1 MKYQGHARLDLLRD
15 GKVVHREEHKNDVTA
30 FVQNAIGKGNF
41 HNLISSTN
49 IMKISENW
57 FSGCLLTD
65 NTNDAATMLLDGGST
80 VVAQASNDSYSGTN
94 LRRGNF
100 NTVDSQ
106 AITGGYKFV
115 WEWDT
120 ARGNGTINSVCLTRP
135 QIARMDFSTTAV
147 TEDVGVAIDNLT
159 KGYCV
164 TVNTSVCNCNVIDY
178 ETEKGYQVTY
188 SSGKITI
195 KEFNFSC
202 KALHLL
208 TPLYGAVQNGS
219 DHTISQTV
227 ANYAIASA
235 SVSYDDTNKVIHLL
249 TWSGNKLNDYAINTA
264 NLDTCT
270 ATTHTIAD
278 VTFFNTATS
287 YATILRRD
295 IILVDS
301 GYAWAMVNSGQKI
314 VKIDLTNNVVA
325 TGFEFVNPI
334 YTIDGSASTANN
346 GSFMKLTNGDI
357 YKFGNVTNISND
369 LSTDGIV
376 EPCVY
381 FHNGVMFYAKNYNI
395 SRYQSEVGFHS
406 NNYGTLVRTAGS
418 STSES
423 RFYRAGVATC
433 FPYVSTV
440 CNLNNSV
447 TKNAGLTMRLDYSV
461 TES

>member
-15 GKVVHREEHKNDVTA
+15 GKVVHRVEHKNDVTA
-30 FVQNAIGKGNF
+30 FIQNAIGKGNF
-41 HNLISSTN
+41 HNLISSSN

-57 FSGCLLTD
+57 FGGCLLTD
-65 NTNDAATMLLDGGST
+65 NTNDATTMLLDGGST
-80 VVAQASNDSYSGTN
+80 VVAQASNDSYSGKN
-94 LRRGNF
+94 LRRGNL
-100 NTVDSQ
+100 NTIDSQ
-106 AITGGYKFV
+106 VITGGYKFV

-120 ARGNGTINSVCLTRP
+120 TRGNGTINSVCLTRP

-159 KGYCV
+159 SGYYV
-164 TVNTSVCNCNVIDY
+164 TVDPKLCNCNVIDY
-178 ETEKGYQVTY
+178 ETEKGYQVSY
-188 SSGKITI
+188 SSGTITI

-202 KALHLL
+202 KTLHLL

-219 DHTISQTV
+219 DHTISRTV
-227 ANYAIASA
+227 NNYAIASA

-270 ATTHTIAD
+270 AATHTIAD
-278 VTFFNTATS
+278 VTFLNTGTD
-287 YATILRRD
+287 YTTVLRRD
-295 IILVDS
+295 VILIDN
-301 GYAWAMVNSGQKI
+301 GYAWAMVNNGQKI
-314 VKIDLTNNVVA
+314 VKINLTNNVVSA
-325 TGFEFVNPI
+325 EYNNPI
-334 YTIDGSASTANN
+334 YTIGGSASADNN
-346 GSFMKLTNGDI
+346 GSFMRLTNGDI
-357 YKFGNVTNISND
+357 YKFGVVTS
-369 LSTDGIV
+369 STGADGTT

-381 FHNGVMFYAKNYNI
+381 FHNGIMYYAKNYNI
-395 SRYQSEVGFHS
+395 SRFRTEVGFHS
-406 NNYGTLVRTAGS
+406 NNYGTFLRTAGS
-418 STSES
+418 STSDN

-447 TKNAGLTMRLDYSV
+447 TKNAGLTMRLDYSL

>member
-15 GKVVHREEHKNDVTA
+15 GNVVHRVEHKNDVTA

-41 HNLISSTN
+41 HNLISSSN
-49 IMKISENW
+49 IMSIYENW

-65 NTNDAATMLLDGGST
+65 NTNNAATMLLDGGST

-94 LRRGNF
+94 LRRGNI
-100 NTVDSQ
+100 NTADSQ
-106 AITGGYKFV
+106 VITGGYKFV

-159 KGYCV
+159 SGYYAIV
-164 TVNTSVCNCNVIDY
+164 DTTLCNCNVIDY

-235 SVSYDDTNKVIHLL
+235 SVSYDDTNKIIHLL
-249 TWSGNKLNDYAINTA
+249 TWSGNKLNDYAIDTA
-264 NLDTCT
+264 DLDTCT

-278 VTFFNTATS
+278 VTFFNTATN

-295 IILVDS
+295 VILIDN
-301 GYAWAMVNSGQKI
+301 GFAWAMVNSGQKI
-314 VKIDLTNNVVA
+314 VKIDLANNVVSS
-325 TGFEFVNPI
+325 EYNNPI
-334 YTIDGSASTANN
+334 YTIGGAASTANN
-346 GSFMKLTNGDI
+346 GSFMKLSNGDI
-357 YKFGNVTNISND
+357 YKFGNVTND
-369 LSTDGIV
+369 TLAPGST

-381 FHNGVMFYAKNYNI
+381 FHNGIMYYAKNYNI
-395 SRYQSEVGFHS
+395 SRYQTEVGFHS
-406 NNYGTLVRTAGS
+406 NNYGTFVRTSGS
-418 STSES
+418 TTANSS
-423 RFYRAGVATC
+423 RAGVATC

>member
-1 MKYQGHARLDLLRD
+1 MIYQGHARLDLLRD

-41 HNLISSTN
+41 HNLISSN
-49 IMKISENW
+49 NMMSIYGNW

-65 NTNDAATMLLDGGST
+65 KPNDATTMLLDGGST

-94 LRRGNF
+94 LRRGNI
-100 NTVDSQ
+100 NTADSQ
-106 AITGGYKFV
+106 VITGGYKFV

-147 TEDVGVAIDNLT
+147 TEDVGLAIDNLT
-159 KGYCV
+159 NGYFA
-164 TVNTSVCNCNVIDY
+164 TVDTTICNCNVIDY

-188 SSGKITI
+188 SSGTITI

-202 KALHLL
+202 KVLHLL

-219 DHTISQTV
+219 DHTISRTV

-235 SVSYDDTNKVIHLL
+235 SVSYDDTNKIIHLL
-249 TWSGNKLNDYAINTA
+249 TWSGNKLNDYAIDTA
-264 NLDTCT
+264 DLDTCT
-270 ATTHTIAD
+270 ATTHTITD
-278 VTFFNTATS
+278 VTFLNTGDYFA
-287 YATILRRD
+287 YIIRRD
-295 IILVDS
+295 VILIDD

-314 VKIDLTNNVVA
+314 VKIDLANNVVSA
-325 TGFEFVNPI
+325 NYNNPI
-334 YTIDGSASTANN
+334 YTIGGSASLSNN

-357 YKFGNVTNISND
+357 YKFGSFKND
-369 LSTDGIV
+369 ALSAGAGGI

-381 FHNGVMFYAKNYNI
+381 FHNGIMFYAKNYSMI
-395 SRYQSEVGFHS
+395 RYQSEVGSHS
-406 NNYGTLVRTAGS
+406 NKYGTFVRTTG
-418 STSES
+418 STSQS
-423 RFYRAGVATC
+423 AYQRAGVATC

>member
-15 GKVVHREEHKNDVTA
+15 GNVVHREEHKNDVTA

-65 NTNDAATMLLDGGST
+65 KTNDATTMLLDGGST

-94 LRRGNF
+94 LRRGNI
-100 NTVDSQ
+100 NTADSQ
-106 AITGGYKFV
+106 VITGGYKFV

-159 KGYCV
+159 NGYYT
-164 TVNTSVCNCNVIDY
+164 TVDTSVCNCNVIDY

-227 ANYAIASA
+227 ANYALASA
-235 SVSYDDTNKVIHLL
+235 SVSYDDINKVIHLL
-249 TWSGNKLNDYAINTA
+249 TWLGNKLNDYAINTA
-264 NLDTCT
+264 NLNTCT
-270 ATTHTIAD
+270 VDTHTIAD
-278 VTFFNTATS
+278 VTFFNTVATVNTS
-287 YATILRRD
+287 VIRRD
-295 IILVDS
+295 VILVDG

-314 VKIDLTNNVVA
+314 VKIDLTNNVVSA
-325 TGFEFVNPI
+325 EYNNPI
-334 YTIDGSASTANN
+334 YTIGGSASSANN
-346 GSFMKLTNGDI
+346 GSFMKLSNGDI
-357 YKFGNVTNISND
+357 YKFGNVTDNGS
-369 LSTDGIV
+369 LVGLV

-381 FHNGVMFYAKNYNI
+381 YHNGIMYYAKNYNI
-395 SRYQSEVGFHS
+395 SRYPSEVGFHS
-406 NNYGTLVRTAGS
+406 NKYGTFVRTSA
-418 STSES
+418 STSS
-423 RFYRAGVATC
+423 DNRFYRAGVATC

>member
-15 GKVVHREEHKNDVTA
+15 GNVVHRVEHKNDVTA
-30 FVQNAIGKGNF
+30 FIQNAIGKGNF
-41 HNLISSTN
+41 HNLIASSN
-49 IMKISENW
+49 IMSIYANW

-65 NTNDAATMLLDGGST
+65 NTNDATTMLLDGGST

-94 LRRGNF
+94 LRRGNV
-100 NTVDSQ
+100 NTADSQ
-106 AITGGYKFV
+106 VITGGYKFV

-159 KGYCV
+159 SDYYA
-164 TVNTSVCNCNVIDY
+164 TVNTSLCNCNVIDY

-188 SSGKITI
+188 SSGTITI

-202 KALHLL
+202 KTLHLL

-219 DHTISQTV
+219 DHTISRTV

-235 SVSYDDTNKVIHLL
+235 SVSYDDTNKIIHLL

-270 ATTHTIAD
+270 ATIHTIAD
-278 VTFFNTATS
+278 VTFLNTGDNYSTV
-287 YATILRRD
+287 IRRD
-295 IILVDS
+295 VILIDN

-314 VKIDLTNNVVA
+314 VKIDLANNVVSA
-325 TGFEFVNPI
+325 EFTNPI

-357 YKFGNVTNISND
+357 YKFGNVKNVTQGAG
-369 LSTDGIV
+369 GI

-381 FHNGVMFYAKNYNI
+381 YHSGTMYYAKNYSI

-406 NNYGTLVRTAGS
+406 NNYGTFVRTTGS
-418 STSES
+418 STTTGS
-423 RFYRAGVATC
+423 YRAGVATC

>member
-15 GKVVHREEHKNDVTA
+15 GKVVHRVEHKNDVTA

-41 HNLISSTN
+41 HNLIASSN
-49 IMKISENW
+49 IMKIYENW

-65 NTNDAATMLLDGGST
+65 NTNDATTMLLDGGST
-80 VVAQASNDSYSGTN
+80 VVAQASNDAYSGTN

-120 ARGNGTINSVCLTRP
+120 SRGNGTIKSVCLTRP

-147 TEDVGVAIDNLT
+147 TEDVGVCIDNLT
-159 KGYCV
+159 NGYYAIV
-164 TVNTSVCNCNVIDY
+164 DTSLCNCNVIDY

-188 SSGKITI
+188 SSGTITI
-195 KEFNFSC
+195 KEFDFSC
-202 KALHLL
+202 KTLHLL
-208 TPLYGAVQNGS
+208 TPLLGAVQNGS
-219 DHTISQTV
+219 DHTISRTV
-227 ANYAIASA
+227 ANYSIASA

-264 NLDTCT
+264 DLDTCT
-270 ATTHTIAD
+270 ATIHAISD
-278 VTFFNTATS
+278 VTFLNTGTNTGS
-287 YATILRRD
+287 TTVIRRD
-295 IILVDS
+295 VILIDS
-301 GYAWAMVNSGQKI
+301 GYAWAMVNNGQKI
-314 VKIDLTNNVVA
+314 VKIDLTNDVVA
-325 TGFEFVNPI
+325 TGYEFTNPI
-334 YTIDGSASTANN
+334 YVINGSASAANN

-357 YKFGNVTNISND
+357 YKFGNVTDTIS
-369 LSTDGIV
+369 SGEI

-381 FHNGVMFYAKNYNI
+381 YHNGRMYYAKNYNM
-395 SRYQSEVGFHS
+395 SRNRSEVGFHS
-406 NNYGTLVRTAGS
+406 NNYGTFVRTTGS
-418 STSES
+418 TTSS
-423 RFYRAGVATC
+423 NYFYRAGVATC

>member
-1 MKYQGHARLDLLRD
+1 MSIYD
-15 GKVVHREEHKNDVTA
+15 
-30 FVQNAIGKGNF
+30 
-41 HNLISSTN
+41 
-49 IMKISENW
+49 NW

-94 LRRGNF
+94 LRRGNV
-100 NTVDSQ
+100 NTADSQ

-159 KGYCV
+159 DSYYA
-164 TVNTSVCNCNVIDY
+164 TVDTTLCNCNVIDY

-235 SVSYDDTNKVIHLL
+235 SVSYDDTNKIIHLL
-249 TWSGNKLNDYAINTA
+249 TWSGNKLNDYAIDTA
-264 NLDTCT
+264 DLDTCT

-278 VTFFNTATS
+278 VTFLNTAS
-287 YATILRRD
+287 NYATVIRRD
-295 IILVDS
+295 VILIDG

-314 VKIDLTNNVVA
+314 VKIDLANNVVSA
-325 TGFEFVNPI
+325 EFNNPI
-334 YTIDGSASTANN
+334 YTIGGSASTANN
-346 GSFMKLTNGDI
+346 GSFMKLANGDI
-357 YKFGNVTNISND
+357 YKFGNVTNSGT
-369 LSTDGIV
+369 SYVAFV

-381 FHNGVMFYAKNYNI
+381 YHNGIMYYAKNYNI
-395 SRYQSEVGFHS
+395 SRYQSGVGFHS
-406 NNYGTLVRTAGS
+406 NNYGTFVMTSGS
-418 STSES
+418 TGSDN
-423 RFYRAGVATC
+423 RFYNAGVATC

>member
-15 GKVVHREEHKNDVTA
+15 GKVVHRVEHKNDVTA

-41 HNLISSTN
+41 HNLISSSN

-57 FSGCLLTD
+57 FGGCLLTD
-65 NTNDAATMLLDGGST
+65 NTNDATTMLLDGGST

-94 LRRGNF
+94 LRRGNI
-100 NTVDSQ
+100 NTADSQ
-106 AITGGYKFV
+106 VITGGYKFV

-159 KGYCV
+159 SGYYA
-164 TVNTSVCNCNVIDY
+164 TVDTTLCNCNVIDY

-188 SSGKITI
+188 SSGTITI

-202 KALHLL
+202 KTLHLL

-219 DHTISQTV
+219 DHTISRTV

-278 VTFFNTATS
+278 VTFLNTGTDANTNV
-287 YATILRRD
+287 IRRD
-295 IILVDS
+295 VILIDN

-314 VKIDLTNNVVA
+314 VKIDLTNDVVA
-325 TGFEFVNPI
+325 TGFEFANPI

-346 GSFMKLTNGDI
+346 GSFLKLTNGDI
-357 YKFGNVTNISND
+357 YKFGNVNNLAS
-369 LSTDGIV
+369 SSDGAT

-381 FHNGVMFYAKNYNI
+381 YHAGIMYYAKNYNM
-395 SRYQSEVGFHS
+395 SRYRTGVGFHS
-406 NNYGTLVRTAGS
+406 NSYGTIVRTAGS
-418 STSES
+418 TSS
-423 RFYRAGVATC
+423 DNRYYRAGVATC

>member
-15 GKVVHREEHKNDVTA
+15 GKVVHRVEHKNDVTA
-30 FVQNAIGKGNF
+30 FIQNAIGKGNF
-41 HNLISSTN
+41 HNLISSSN
-49 IMKISENW
+49 IMSIYENW
-57 FSGCLLTD
+57 FGGCLLTD
-65 NTNDAATMLLDGGST
+65 NTNNATTMLLGGGST

-106 AITGGYKFV
+106 VITGGYKFV

-159 KGYCV
+159 DSYFA
-164 TVNTSVCNCNVIDY
+164 TVDTSVCNCNVIDY

-219 DHTISQTV
+219 NHTISRTV

-235 SVSYDDTNKVIHLL
+235 SVSYDDTNKVLHLL
-249 TWSGNKLNDYAINTA
+249 TWSGNKLNDYAIDTA

-278 VTFFNTATS
+278 VTFLNTGDN
-287 YATILRRD
+287 YASVIRRD
-295 IILVDS
+295 VILIDG

-314 VKIDLTNNVVA
+314 VKIDLANNVVSA
-325 TGFEFVNPI
+325 EYVNPI
-334 YTIDGSASTANN
+334 YTIGGSASSANN
-346 GSFMKLTNGDI
+346 GSFMKLKNGDI
-357 YKFGNVTNISND
+357 YKFGNVKD
-369 LSTDGIV
+369 DGTPPGGV

-381 FHNGVMFYAKNYNI
+381 YHNGIVYYAKNYKI
-395 SRYQSEVGFHS
+395 GQYQSEVGFHS
-406 NNYGTLVRTAGS
+406 NNYGTIVRTAGS
-418 STSES
+418 TSPS
-423 RFYRAGVATC
+423 PTYRAGVATC

-447 TKNAGLTMRLDYSV
+447 TKNAGLTMRLDYSL

>member
-15 GKVVHREEHKNDVTA
+15 GNVVHRVEHKNDVTA
-30 FVQNAIGKGNF
+30 FIQNAIGKGNF
-41 HNLISSTN
+41 HNLIASSN

-57 FSGCLLTD
+57 FGGCLLTD

-94 LRRGNF
+94 LRRGNV
-100 NTVDSQ
+100 NTADSQ
-106 AITGGYKFV
+106 VITGGYKFV

-159 KGYCV
+159 SGYYV
-164 TVNTSVCNCNVIDY
+164 TVDPKLCNCNVIDY

-219 DHTISQTV
+219 DHTISRTV

-235 SVSYDDTNKVIHLL
+235 SVSYDDTNKVLHLL
-249 TWSGNKLNDYAINTA
+249 TWSGNKLNDYAIDTA
-264 NLDTCT
+264 DLDTCT

-278 VTFFNTATS
+278 VTFLNTGDN
-287 YATILRRD
+287 YASVIRRD
-295 IILVDS
+295 VILIDN

-314 VKIDLTNNVVA
+314 VKIDLANNVVA
-325 TGFEFVNPI
+325 TGYEFSNPI
-334 YTIDGSASTANN
+334 YNIEGSASTANN

-357 YKFGNVTNISND
+357 YKFGNVKDD
-369 LSTDGIV
+369 LLAAGGI

-381 FHNGVMFYAKNYNI
+381 FHNGIMYFAKNYSL
-395 SRYQSEVGFHS
+395 SRYQSEVGSHS
-406 NNYGTLVRTAGS
+406 NNYGTIVRTAGS
-418 STSES
+418 TTAEN

>member
-15 GKVVHREEHKNDVTA
+15 GKVVHRVEHKNDVTA

-41 HNLISSTN
+41 HNLISSSN
-49 IMKISENW
+49 IMSIYDNW
-57 FSGCLLTD
+57 FGGCLLTD
-65 NTNDAATMLLDGGST
+65 NTNDATTMLLDGGST

-94 LRRGNF
+94 LRRGNI
-100 NTVDSQ
+100 NTADSQ
-106 AITGGYKFV
+106 VITGGYKFV

-120 ARGNGTINSVCLTRP
+120 ARGNGTVNSVCLTRP

-159 KGYCV
+159 DSYYA
-164 TVNTSVCNCNVIDY
+164 TVDTTICNCNVIDY

-188 SSGKITI
+188 SSGTITI
-195 KEFNFSC
+195 KEYDFSC
-202 KALHLL
+202 KTLHLL

-219 DHTISQTV
+219 NHTISRTV

-235 SVSYDDTNKVIHLL
+235 SVSYDDTNKVLHLL
-249 TWSGNKLNDYAINTA
+249 TWSGNKLNDYAIDTA
-264 NLDTCT
+264 DLDTCT

-278 VTFFNTATS
+278 VTFLNTVATVNT
-287 YATILRRD
+287 TILRRD
-295 IILVDS
+295 VILIDN

-314 VKIDLTNNVVA
+314 VKIDLTNDVVSA
-325 TGFEFVNPI
+325 EYDNPI
-334 YTIDGSASTANN
+334 YTIGGSASTANN

-357 YKFGNVTNISND
+357 YKFGNVTSA
-369 LSTDGIV
+369 TTAAGGI

-381 FHNGVMFYAKNYNI
+381 FHNGIMYYTKNYNI

-406 NNYGTLVRTAGS
+406 NNYGTFVRTAGS
-418 STSES
+418 TSLS
-423 RFYRAGVATC
+423 QSYRAGVATC
-433 FPYVSTV
+433 FPYVSTI
-440 CNLNNSV
+440 CNLDNAV

>member
-15 GKVVHREEHKNDVTA
+15 GNVVHREEHKNDVTA

-65 NTNDAATMLLDGGST
+65 KTNDATTMLLDGGST

-94 LRRGNF
+94 LRRGNI
-100 NTVDSQ
+100 NTADSQ
-106 AITGGYKFV
+106 VITGGYKFV

-120 ARGNGTINSVCLTRP
+120 TRGNGTINSVCLTRP

-159 KGYCV
+159 KDYCA
-164 TVNTSVCNCNVIDY
+164 TVDTSVCNCNVIDY

-208 TPLYGAVQNGS
+208 TPLYVAVQNGS

-227 ANYAIASA
+227 ANYALASA
-235 SVSYDDTNKVIHLL
+235 SVSYDDINKVLHLL
-249 TWSGNKLNDYAINTA
+249 TWSGNKLNDYAIDTA
-264 NLDTCT
+264 NLNACT

-278 VTFFNTATS
+278 VTFFNTVAMVNTS
-287 YATILRRD
+287 VIHRD
-295 IILVDS
+295 VILVDG

-314 VKIDLTNNVVA
+314 VKIDLTNNVVSA
-325 TGFEFVNPI
+325 EYNNPI
-334 YTIDGSASTANN
+334 YTIGGSASSANN
-346 GSFMKLTNGDI
+346 GSFMKLSNGDI
-357 YKFGNVTNISND
+357 YKFGNVTDNGSVVG
-369 LSTDGIV
+369 LV

-381 FHNGVMFYAKNYNI
+381 YHNGIMYYAKNYNI
-395 SRYQSEVGFHS
+395 SKSQSEVGFHS
-406 NNYGTLVRTAGS
+406 NKYGTFVRTSG
-418 STSES
+418 STSS
-423 RFYRAGVATC
+423 DNRFYRAGVATC

>member
-15 GKVVHREEHKNDVTA
+15 GNVVHRVEHKNDVTA
-30 FVQNAIGKGNF
+30 FIQNAIGKGNF
-41 HNLISSTN
+41 HNLIASSN

-65 NTNDAATMLLDGGST
+65 NTNDATTMLLDGGST

-94 LRRGNF
+94 LRRGNI
-100 NTVDSQ
+100 NTADSQ
-106 AITGGYKFV
+106 VITGGYKFV

-159 KGYCV
+159 NSYYAIV
-164 TVNTSVCNCNVIDY
+164 DTSVCNCNVIDY

-202 KALHLL
+202 KTLHLL

-219 DHTISQTV
+219 DHTISRTV
-227 ANYAIASA
+227 ANYALASA
-235 SVSYDDTNKVIHLL
+235 SVSYDDTNKVLHLL
-249 TWSGNKLNDYAINTA
+249 TWSGNKLNDYAIDTA

-278 VTFFNTATS
+278 VTFLNTGDNYNS
-287 YATILRRD
+287 VIRRD
-295 IILVDS
+295 VILIDG

-314 VKIDLTNNVVA
+314 VKIDLANNVVA
-325 TGFEFVNPI
+325 TGFEFTNPI
-334 YTIDGSASTANN
+334 YTINGSASTANN
-346 GSFMKLTNGDI
+346 GSFMKLKNGDI
-357 YKFGNVTNISND
+357 YKFGNVKND
-369 LSTDGIV
+369 TLAAGGI

-381 FHNGVMFYAKNYNI
+381 YHNGIMHYAKNYNI
-395 SRYQSEVGFHS
+395 SRLQSEVGFHS
-406 NNYGTLVRTAGS
+406 NNYGTFVRTAGS
-418 STSES
+418 TSQP
-423 RFYRAGVATC
+423 YRAGVATC

-440 CNLNNSV
+440 CNLDNAV

>member
-41 HNLISSTN
+41 HNLISSSN

-65 NTNDAATMLLDGGST
+65 NTNDATTMLLDGGST

-94 LRRGNF
+94 LRRGNI
-100 NTVDSQ
+100 NTADSQ
-106 AITGGYKFV
+106 VITGGYKFV

-120 ARGNGTINSVCLTRP
+120 TRGNGTINSVCLTRP

-159 KGYCV
+159 SGYYA
-164 TVNTSVCNCNVIDY
+164 TPDTTISNCNVIDY

-188 SSGKITI
+188 SSGTITI

-202 KALHLL
+202 KTLHLL

-227 ANYAIASA
+227 ANYDMASA

-249 TWSGNKLNDYAINTA
+249 TWSGTKLNDYAIDTA
-264 NLDTCT
+264 NLDACT

-278 VTFFNTATS
+278 VTFLNTS
-287 YATILRRD
+287 NNYASVIRRD
-295 IILVDS
+295 VILVDN
-301 GYAWAMVNSGQKI
+301 GYAWAMVNGGKKI
-314 VKIDLTNNVVA
+314 VKIDLAHDVVA
-325 TGFEFVNPI
+325 TGFEFANPI
-334 YTIDGSASTANN
+334 YTINGSASTANN

-357 YKFGNVTNISND
+357 YKFGNVKNNTQTVGLI
-369 LSTDGIV
+369 

-381 FHNGVMFYAKNYNI
+381 FHNGIMYYTKNYNI
-395 SRYQSEVGFHS
+395 SIYQSEVGFHS
-406 NNYGTLVRTAGS
+406 NNYGTFVRTTGA
-418 STSES
+418 TSNTA
-423 RFYRAGVATC
+423 YQRAGVATC

>member
-15 GKVVHREEHKNDVTA
+15 GNVVHRVEHKNDVTA

-41 HNLISSTN
+41 HNLIASNN
-49 IMKISENW
+49 IMSIFENW

-65 NTNDAATMLLDGGST
+65 NTNDAATMLIDGGST
-80 VVAQASNDSYSGTN
+80 VVAQASNDAYSGTN
-94 LRRGNF
+94 LRRGNI
-100 NTVDSQ
+100 NTADSQ
-106 AITGGYKFV
+106 VITGGYKFV

-120 ARGNGTINSVCLTRP
+120 TRGNGTINSVCLTRP

-147 TEDVGVAIDNLT
+147 TEDVGVCIDNLT
-159 KGYCV
+159 SGYYV
-164 TVNTSVCNCNVIDY
+164 TPDTTLCNCNVIDY
-178 ETEKGYQVTY
+178 ETEKGYQVSY
-188 SSGKITI
+188 SSGTITI

-202 KALHLL
+202 KTLHLL
-208 TPLYGAVQNGS
+208 TPLYRAVQNGS
-219 DHTISQTV
+219 DHSISRTV

-249 TWSGNKLNDYAINTA
+249 TWSGNKLNDYSINTA

-278 VTFFNTATS
+278 VTFLNTGTDNN
-287 YATILRRD
+287 TTVLRRD
-295 IILVDS
+295 VILVDN

-314 VKIDLTNNVVA
+314 VKIDLANNVVSA
-325 TGFEFVNPI
+325 EYGNPI
-334 YTIDGSASTANN
+334 YTIDGSASAINN
-346 GSFMKLTNGDI
+346 GSFMKLSNGDI
-357 YKFGNVTNISND
+357 YKFGVVTSGGA
-369 LSTDGIV
+369 SDGIT

-381 FHNGVMFYAKNYNI
+381 YHNGIMYYAKSYNI
-395 SRYQSEVGFHS
+395 SRFRTEVGFHS
-406 NNYGTLVRTAGS
+406 NNYGTFLRTTS
-418 STSES
+418 STSANTA
-423 RFYRAGVATC
+423 FYRAGVATC

>member
-15 GKVVHREEHKNDVTA
+15 GKVVHRVEHKNDVTA
-30 FVQNAIGKGNF
+30 FIQNAIGKGNF
-41 HNLISSTN
+41 HNLIASSN

-57 FSGCLLTD
+57 FGGCLLTD
-65 NTNDAATMLLDGGST
+65 NTNNATTMLLGGGST

-106 AITGGYKFV
+106 VITGGYKFV

-120 ARGNGTINSVCLTRP
+120 TRGNGTINSVCLTRP

-159 KGYCV
+159 NGYFA
-164 TVNTSVCNCNVIDY
+164 TVDTTICNCNVIDY

-188 SSGKITI
+188 SSGTITI

-219 DHTISQTV
+219 DHTISRTV
-227 ANYAIASA
+227 ANYALASA
-235 SVSYDDTNKVIHLL
+235 SVSYDDTNKIIHLL
-249 TWSGNKLNDYAINTA
+249 TWSGNKLNDYAIDTA
-264 NLDTCT
+264 NLNACT

-278 VTFFNTATS
+278 VTFLNTGDNFAS
-287 YATILRRD
+287 VIRRD
-295 IILVDS
+295 VILIDN

-314 VKIDLTNNVVA
+314 VKIDLANNVVSA
-325 TGFEFVNPI
+325 EYVNPI
-334 YTIDGSASTANN
+334 YTIGGSASSANN
-346 GSFMKLTNGDI
+346 GSFMKLINGDI
-357 YKFGNVTNISND
+357 YKFGNVKND
-369 LSTDGIV
+369 TTAAGGI

-381 FHNGVMFYAKNYNI
+381 FHNGIMYYAKNYKI

-406 NNYGTLVRTAGS
+406 NNYGTFVRTTG
-418 STSES
+418 STSQP
-423 RFYRAGVATC
+423 YLAGVATC

>member
-15 GKVVHREEHKNDVTA
+15 GKVVHRVEHKNDVTA

-41 HNLISSTN
+41 HNLIKSSN
-49 IMKISENW
+49 IMSIYDNW

-94 LRRGNF
+94 LRRGNI
-100 NTVDSQ
+100 NTADSQ
-106 AITGGYKFV
+106 VITGGYKFV

-147 TEDVGVAIDNLT
+147 TEDVGVAIDSLT
-159 KGYCV
+159 SGY
-164 TVNTSVCNCNVIDY
+164 SVKVDTTICNCNVIDY

-188 SSGKITI
+188 SSGTITI

-208 TPLYGAVQNGS
+208 TPLYGAVKNGS

-235 SVSYDDTNKVIHLL
+235 SVSYDDTNKIIHLL
-249 TWSGNKLNDYAINTA
+249 TWSGNKLNDYAIDTA
-264 NLDTCT
+264 DLDTCT

-278 VTFFNTATS
+278 VTFLNTASNNT
-287 YATILRRD
+287 TILRRD
-295 IILVDS
+295 VILIDG

-314 VKIDLTNNVVA
+314 VKIDLANDVVSA
-325 TGFEFVNPI
+325 EFTNPI
-334 YTIDGSASTANN
+334 YTINGSASSANN
-346 GSFMKLTNGDI
+346 GSFMKLSNGDI
-357 YKFGNVTNISND
+357 YKFGNVKND
-369 LSTDGIV
+369 YTVGDI

-381 FHNGVMFYAKNYNI
+381 YHNATMYYAKNYSM

-406 NNYGTLVRTAGS
+406 NNYGTFVRTAGS
-418 STSES
+418 TGSDN

>member
-15 GKVVHREEHKNDVTA
+15 GKVVHRVEHKNDVTA

-57 FSGCLLTD
+57 FGGCLLTD
-65 NTNDAATMLLDGGST
+65 NTNDANTMLLDGGST

-94 LRRGNF
+94 LRRGNI
-100 NTVDSQ
+100 NTADSQ
-106 AITGGYKFV
+106 VITGGYKFV

-159 KGYCV
+159 NGYFA
-164 TVNTSVCNCNVIDY
+164 TVDTSICNCNVIDY

-188 SSGKITI
+188 SSGTITI

-219 DHTISQTV
+219 DHTISKTV

-235 SVSYDDTNKVIHLL
+235 SVSYDDTNKIIHLL

-264 NLDTCT
+264 NLNTCT

-278 VTFFNTATS
+278 VTFLNTGDN
-287 YATILRRD
+287 YAYVIRRD
-295 IILVDS
+295 VVLIDN

-314 VKIDLTNNVVA
+314 VKIDLTNNVVSA
-325 TGFEFVNPI
+325 EYDNPI
-334 YTIDGSASTANN
+334 YTIGGSASSDNN
-346 GSFMKLTNGDI
+346 GSFMKLSNGDI
-357 YKFGNVTNISND
+357 YKFGNIKND
-369 LSTDGIV
+369 TQPVGSIV
-376 EPCVY
+376 PCVY
-381 FHNGVMFYAKNYNI
+381 YHDNIMYYAKNYKM
-395 SRYQSEVGFHS
+395 SPYQSEVGFHS
-406 NNYGTLVRTAGS
+406 NNYGTFVRTAGS
-418 STSES
+418 TSITS
-423 RFYRAGVATC
+423 YQRAGVATC

-440 CNLNNSV
+440 CNLDHAV

>member
-15 GKVVHREEHKNDVTA
+15 GKVVHRVEHKNDVTA

-49 IMKISENW
+49 IMSIYENW
-57 FSGCLLTD
+57 FGGCLLTD
-65 NTNDAATMLLDGGST
+65 NTNDATTMLLDGGST

-94 LRRGNF
+94 LRRGNV
-100 NTVDSQ
+100 NTADSQ
-106 AITGGYKFV
+106 VITGGYKFV

-159 KGYCV
+159 NGYFA
-164 TVNTSVCNCNVIDY
+164 TVDTSLCNCNVIDY
-178 ETEKGYQVTY
+178 ETEKGYQVNY
-188 SSGKITI
+188 SSGTITI

-219 DHTISQTV
+219 DHTISRTV

-235 SVSYDDTNKVIHLL
+235 SVSYDDTNKIIHLL
-249 TWSGNKLNDYAINTA
+249 TWSGTKLNDYAIDTA
-264 NLDTCT
+264 NLDACT

-278 VTFFNTATS
+278 VTFFNTA
-287 YATILRRD
+287 ATVNVSIIRRD
-295 IILVDS
+295 VILIDS

-314 VKIDLTNNVVA
+314 VKIDLTNDVVA
-325 TGFEFVNPI
+325 TGFEFANPI
-334 YTIDGSASTANN
+334 YTINGSASSANN
-346 GSFMKLTNGDI
+346 GSFMKLSNGDI
-357 YKFGNVTNISND
+357 YKFGIVTNDPASY
-369 LSTDGIV
+369 GVV

-381 FHNGVMFYAKNYNI
+381 YHDGIMFFAKNYSI
-395 SRYQSEVGFHS
+395 SRYQSEVGCHS
-406 NNYGTLVRTAGS
+406 NNYGTFVRTTGS
-418 STSES
+418 TGSDNQY
-423 RFYRAGVATC
+423 YRAGVATC

>member
-15 GKVVHREEHKNDVTA
+15 GKVVHRVEHKNDVTA

-41 HNLISSTN
+41 HNLISSSN
-49 IMKISENW
+49 IMSIYDNW
-57 FSGCLLTD
+57 FGGCLLTD
-65 NTNDAATMLLDGGST
+65 NTNDATTMLLDGGST

-94 LRRGNF
+94 LRRGNI
-100 NTVDSQ
+100 NAADSQ

-159 KGYCV
+159 KDYYA
-164 TVNTSVCNCNVIDY
+164 TVDTSVCNCNVIDY

-188 SSGKITI
+188 SSGTITI

-219 DHTISQTV
+219 DHTISKTV

-235 SVSYDDTNKVIHLL
+235 SVSYDDTNKIIHLL
-249 TWSGNKLNDYAINTA
+249 TWSGNKLNDYAIDTA
-264 NLDTCT
+264 NLDACT

-278 VTFFNTATS
+278 VTFLNTATTN
-287 YATILRRD
+287 ATILRRD
-295 IILVDS
+295 VILLDN

-314 VKIDLTNNVVA
+314 VKIDLTNDVVSA
-325 TGFEFVNPI
+325 EHDNPI
-334 YTIDGSASTANN
+334 YTIGGSASTANN
-346 GSFMKLTNGDI
+346 GSFMKLSNGDI
-357 YKFGNVTNISND
+357 YKFGNVTKGTYLEGAI
-369 LSTDGIV
+369 

-381 FHNGVMFYAKNYNI
+381 YHNATMYYAKKYNI
-395 SRYQSEVGFHS
+395 SWYQSEVGFHS
-406 NNYGTLVRTAGS
+406 NNYGTHVRTAGS
-418 STSES
+418 TGSDKLY
-423 RFYRAGVATC
+423 YRAGVATC

-447 TKNAGLTMRLDYSV
+447 TKNAGLTMRLDYSL

>member
-15 GKVVHREEHKNDVTA
+15 GKVVHRVEHKNDVTA

-41 HNLISSTN
+41 HNLISSSN
-49 IMKISENW
+49 IMSIYNNW
-57 FSGCLLTD
+57 FGGCLLTD

-94 LRRGNF
+94 LRRGNI
-100 NTVDSQ
+100 NTADSQ
-106 AITGGYKFV
+106 VITGGYKFV

-135 QIARMDFSTTAV
+135 QIARTDFSTTAV

-159 KGYCV
+159 NSYYA
-164 TVNTSVCNCNVIDY
+164 TVDTSVCNCNVIDY
-178 ETEKGYQVTY
+178 ETDKGYQVTY
-188 SSGKITI
+188 SSGTITI

-219 DHTISQTV
+219 NHTISRTV

-235 SVSYDDTNKVIHLL
+235 SVSYDDTNKVLHLL
-249 TWSGNKLNDYAINTA
+249 TWSGNKLNDYAIDTA
-264 NLDTCT
+264 DLDTCT

-278 VTFFNTATS
+278 VTFLNTGAN
-287 YATILRRD
+287 YATVIRRD
-295 IILVDS
+295 VILIDG

-314 VKIDLTNNVVA
+314 VKIDLANNVVSA
-325 TGFEFVNPI
+325 EFANPI
-334 YTIDGSASTANN
+334 YTITGSASTANN

-357 YKFGNVTNISND
+357 YKFGNVTND
-369 LSTDGIV
+369 TAAAGGV
-376 EPCVY
+376 EPFVY
-381 FHNGVMFYAKNYNI
+381 YHNGIMFFAKNYSI

-406 NNYGTLVRTAGS
+406 NSYGTFVRTTGS
-418 STSES
+418 ASTTPS
-423 RFYRAGVATC
+423 YRAGVATC

>member
-41 HNLISSTN
+41 HNLISSSN

-65 NTNDAATMLLDGGST
+65 NTNDSTTMLLDGGST

-94 LRRGNF
+94 LRRGNI
-100 NTVDSQ
+100 NTADSQ
-106 AITGGYKFV
+106 VITGGYKFV

-159 KGYCV
+159 NGYYA
-164 TVNTSVCNCNVIDY
+164 TVDTTICNCNVIDY

-188 SSGKITI
+188 SSGTITI

-219 DHTISQTV
+219 NHTISKTV

-235 SVSYDDTNKVIHLL
+235 SVSYDDTNKIIHLL
-249 TWSGNKLNDYAINTA
+249 TWSGNKLNDYAIDTA
-264 NLDTCT
+264 NLDACT

-278 VTFFNTATS
+278 VTFLNTGDN
-287 YATILRRD
+287 YASIIRRD
-295 IILVDS
+295 VILIDN

-314 VKIDLTNNVVA
+314 VKINLTKNVVSA
-325 TGFEFVNPI
+325 EHNNPI
-334 YTIDGSASTANN
+334 YTIGGSASTVNN

-357 YKFGNVTNISND
+357 YKFGNVKND
-369 LSTDGIV
+369 TQAAGGI

-381 FHNGVMFYAKNYNI
+381 YHAGIMYYTKNYKI
-395 SRYQSEVGFHS
+395 GHYQSEVGFHS
-406 NNYGTLVRTAGS
+406 NNYGTFVRTTS
-418 STSES
+418 STSMTS
-423 RFYRAGVATC
+423 YQRAGVATC

>member
-15 GKVVHREEHKNDVTA
+15 GKVVHRVEHKNDVTA

-41 HNLISSTN
+41 HNLISSSN
-49 IMKISENW
+49 IMSIYENW
-57 FSGCLLTD
+57 FGGCLLTD

-80 VVAQASNDSYSGTN
+80 VVAQASYDSYSGTN
-94 LRRGNF
+94 LRRGNL
-100 NTVDSQ
+100 NTADSQ

-159 KGYCV
+159 SGYYA
-164 TVNTSVCNCNVIDY
+164 TVDTTLCNCNVIDY

-202 KALHLL
+202 KTLHLL
-208 TPLYGAVQNGS
+208 TPLYKAVQNGS

-235 SVSYDDTNKVIHLL
+235 SVSYDATNKIIHLL
-249 TWSGNKLNDYAINTA
+249 TWSGNKLNDYAIDTA
-264 NLDTCT
+264 DLDTCT

-278 VTFFNTATS
+278 VTFLNTGDSSTS
-287 YATILRRD
+287 IIRRD
-295 IILVDS
+295 VILIDN

-314 VKIDLTNNVVA
+314 VKIDLNNDVVA
-325 TGFEFVNPI
+325 TGYEFTNPI
-334 YTIDGSASTANN
+334 YTIDGSASASNN

-357 YKFGNVTNISND
+357 YKFGNVLNGYQPAG
-369 LSTDGIV
+369 GI
-376 EPCVY
+376 EACVY
-381 FHNGVMFYAKNYNI
+381 YHNGIMYYAKNYNI
-395 SRYQSEVGFHS
+395 SYYRSEVGFHS
-406 NNYGTLVRTAGS
+406 NNYGTFVRTAGS
-418 STSES
+418 STSNTNY
-423 RFYRAGVATC
+423 YRAGVATC

-440 CNLNNSV
+440 CNLDNAV

>member
-41 HNLISSTN
+41 HNLISSNN
-49 IMKISENW
+49 IMSIFGNW
-57 FSGCLLTD
+57 FGGCLLTD
-65 NTNDAATMLLDGGST
+65 NTNDATTMLLDGGST

-94 LRRGNF
+94 LRRGNV
-100 NTVDSQ
+100 NTADSQ
-106 AITGGYKFV
+106 VITGGYKFV

-120 ARGNGTINSVCLTRP
+120 TRGNGTINSVCLTRP

-159 KGYCV
+159 NGYFAAV
-164 TVNTSVCNCNVIDY
+164 DTTICNCNVIDY

-219 DHTISQTV
+219 DHTISRTV

-235 SVSYDDTNKVIHLL
+235 SVSYDDTNKVLHLL

-264 NLDTCT
+264 NLDACT

-278 VTFFNTATS
+278 VTFFNTVATVNT
-287 YATILRRD
+287 TILRRD
-295 IILVDS
+295 VILIDN

-314 VKIDLTNNVVA
+314 VKIDLTNNVVSS
-325 TGFEFVNPI
+325 EYNNPI
-334 YTIDGSASTANN
+334 YTVGGSASTDNN

-357 YKFGNVTNISND
+357 YKFGNVRNVDSPAG
-369 LSTDGIV
+369 GI

-381 FHNGVMFYAKNYNI
+381 YHNGIMFYAKNYNI

-406 NNYGTLVRTAGS
+406 NNYGTFVRTAGS
-418 STSES
+418 STSVNT
-423 RFYRAGVATC
+423 FYRAGVATC
-433 FPYVSTV
+433 FPYVSTI

>member
-15 GKVVHREEHKNDVTA
+15 GKVVHRVEHKNDVTA

-49 IMKISENW
+49 IMSIYENW
-57 FSGCLLTD
+57 FGGCLLTD
-65 NTNDAATMLLDGGST
+65 NTNDATTMLLDGGST

-94 LRRGNF
+94 LRRGNV
-100 NTVDSQ
+100 NTADSQ
-106 AITGGYKFV
+106 VITGGYKFV

-120 ARGNGTINSVCLTRP
+120 TRGNGTINSVCLTRP

-159 KGYCV
+159 SDYYV
-164 TVNTSVCNCNVIDY
+164 TPDTTISNCNVIDY

-188 SSGKITI
+188 SSGTITI

-202 KALHLL
+202 KTLHLL
-208 TPLYGAVQNGS
+208 TPLYGAVQSGS
-219 DHTISQTV
+219 DHTISRTV

-249 TWSGNKLNDYAINTA
+249 TWSGTKLNDYAIDTA
-264 NLDTCT
+264 NLNACT
-270 ATTHTIAD
+270 ATTHTISD
-278 VTFFNTATS
+278 VTFLNTGDNFAS
-287 YATILRRD
+287 VIRRD
-295 IILVDS
+295 VILVDS

-314 VKIDLTNNVVA
+314 VKIDLANNVVSA
-325 TGFEFVNPI
+325 NYNNPI
-334 YTIDGSASTANN
+334 YTIDGSASASNN

-357 YKFGNVTNISND
+357 YKFGNVKN
-369 LSTDGIV
+369 STEAAGGI

-381 FHNGVMFYAKNYNI
+381 YHNATMYYAKNYNM

-406 NNYGTLVRTAGS
+406 NNYGTFVKTSG
-418 STSES
+418 STSQTQ
-423 RFYRAGVATC
+423 RAGVATC

>member
-15 GKVVHREEHKNDVTA
+15 GNVVHRVEHKNDVTA
-30 FVQNAIGKGNF
+30 FIQNAIGKGNF
-41 HNLISSTN
+41 HNLIASSN

-57 FSGCLLTD
+57 FGGCLLTD
-65 NTNDAATMLLDGGST
+65 NTNDATTMLLGGGST

-94 LRRGNF
+94 LRRGNI
-100 NTVDSQ
+100 NTADSQ
-106 AITGGYKFV
+106 VITGGYKFV

-159 KGYCV
+159 DSYFA
-164 TVNTSVCNCNVIDY
+164 TVDTTLCNCNVIDY

-219 DHTISQTV
+219 NHTISRTV

-235 SVSYDDTNKVIHLL
+235 SVSYDDTNKIIHLL
-249 TWSGNKLNDYAINTA
+249 TWSGAKLNDYAIDTA

-278 VTFFNTATS
+278 VTFLNTGDN
-287 YATILRRD
+287 YASIIRRD
-295 IILVDS
+295 VILIDG
-301 GYAWAMVNSGQKI
+301 GYAWAMCNNGQKI
-314 VKIDLTNNVVA
+314 VKIDLANNVVSA
-325 TGFEFVNPI
+325 EYVNPI
-334 YTIDGSASTANN
+334 YTIGGSASTANN

-357 YKFGNVTNISND
+357 YKFGNVTS
-369 LSTDGIV
+369 SSAADGTV

-381 FHNGVMFYAKNYNI
+381 YHNGIMFYAKNYNI
-395 SRYQSEVGFHS
+395 SRYQSDVGFHS
-406 NNYGTLVRTAGS
+406 NNYGTFVRTAGS
-418 STSES
+418 STSDNS
-423 RFYRAGVATC
+423 FYRAGVATC

>member
-15 GKVVHREEHKNDVTA
+15 GNVVHRVEHKNDVTA
-30 FVQNAIGKGNF
+30 FIQNAIGKGNF
-41 HNLISSTN
+41 HNLIASSN

-57 FSGCLLTD
+57 FGGCLLTD

-94 LRRGNF
+94 LRRGNI
-100 NTVDSQ
+100 NTADSQ
-106 AITGGYKFV
+106 VITGGYKFV

-135 QIARMDFSTTAV
+135 QIARMDYSTTAV

-159 KGYCV
+159 NGYYA
-164 TVNTSVCNCNVIDY
+164 TVDTSVCNCNVIDY

-188 SSGKITI
+188 SSGTITI

-219 DHTISQTV
+219 NHTISRTV

-235 SVSYDDTNKVIHLL
+235 SVSYDDTNKVLHLL
-249 TWSGNKLNDYAINTA
+249 TWSGTKLNDYAIDTA

-278 VTFFNTATS
+278 VTFLNTGDN
-287 YATILRRD
+287 YNTIIRRD
-295 IILVDS
+295 VILIDN

-314 VKIDLTNNVVA
+314 VKIDLANNVVSA
-325 TGFEFVNPI
+325 EFTNPI
-334 YTIDGSASTANN
+334 YTIDGSASSANN

-357 YKFGNVTNISND
+357 YKFGNVTSSAS
-369 LSTDGIV
+369 LDGRP

-381 FHNGVMFYAKNYNI
+381 CHNGIMYYTKNYNM
-395 SRYQSEVGFHS
+395 SRYRSEVGFHS
-406 NNYGTLVRTAGS
+406 NNYGTFVRTTGS
-418 STSES
+418 STSENS
-423 RFYRAGVATC
+423 FYRAGVATC

>member
-15 GKVVHREEHKNDVTA
+15 GKVVHRVEHKNDVTA
-30 FVQNAIGKGNF
+30 FIQNAIGKGNF
-41 HNLISSTN
+41 HNLIASSN
-49 IMKISENW
+49 IMSIYENW

-65 NTNDAATMLLDGGST
+65 NTNDATTMLLNGGST

-94 LRRGNF
+94 LRRGNI
-100 NTVDSQ
+100 NTADSQ
-106 AITGGYKFV
+106 VITGGYKFV

-147 TEDVGVAIDNLT
+147 TEDVGVCIDNLT
-159 KGYCV
+159 SGYYA
-164 TVNTSVCNCNVIDY
+164 TVDTSVCNCNVIDY

-188 SSGKITI
+188 SSGTITI

-219 DHTISQTV
+219 DHTISRTV

-235 SVSYDDTNKVIHLL
+235 SVSYDDTNKIIHLL
-249 TWSGNKLNDYAINTA
+249 TWSGNKLNDYAIDTA
-264 NLDTCT
+264 DLDTCT

-278 VTFFNTATS
+278 VTFLNTAS
-287 YATILRRD
+287 NYASIIRRD
-295 IILVDS
+295 VILIDN

-314 VKIDLTNNVVA
+314 VKIDLANDVVSA
-325 TGFEFVNPI
+325 EFTNPI
-334 YTIDGSASTANN
+334 YTINGAASTANN

-357 YKFGNVTNISND
+357 YKFGIVTND
-369 LSTDGIV
+369 TLVPGST

-381 FHNGVMFYAKNYNI
+381 YHNSTMYYAKNYNM

-406 NNYGTLVRTAGS
+406 NNYGTIVRTTGS
-418 STSES
+418 TTTTSGY
-423 RFYRAGVATC
+423 YRAGVATC

>member
-1 MKYQGHARLDLLRD
+1 MKYQGHARLDLMRD
-15 GKVVHREEHKNDVTA
+15 GKVVHRVEHKNDVTT

-41 HNLISSTN
+41 HNLIKSSN
-49 IMKISENW
+49 IMSISENW

-65 NTNDAATMLLDGGST
+65 NTNDATTMLLDGGST

-115 WEWDT
+115 WAWDT

-135 QIARMDFSTTAV
+135 QIARMDFSTTDV

-159 KGYCV
+159 SGYYV
-164 TVNTSVCNCNVIDY
+164 TPDTTLCNCNVIDY

-188 SSGKITI
+188 SSGTITI

-202 KALHLL
+202 KTLHLL
-208 TPLYGAVQNGS
+208 TPLYRAVQNGS
-219 DHTISQTV
+219 NHTISQTV
-227 ANYAIASA
+227 SNYAMASA

-249 TWSGNKLNDYAINTA
+249 TWTGNKLNDYAIDTA
-264 NLDTCT
+264 DLDTCT

-278 VTFFNTATS
+278 VTFLNTAS
-287 YATILRRD
+287 NYATILRRD
-295 IILVDS
+295 VILVDN
-301 GYAWAMVNSGQKI
+301 GYAWAMVNGGQKI
-314 VKIDLTNNVVA
+314 VKIDLTNDVVSA
-325 TGFEFVNPI
+325 EYNNPI
-334 YTIDGSASTANN
+334 YTINGSASAANN
-346 GSFMKLTNGDI
+346 GSFMKLANGDI
-357 YKFGNVTNISND
+357 YKFGNVTYD
-369 LSTDGIV
+369 AVAAGST

-381 FHNGVMFYAKNYNI
+381 YHNGTMYYAKNYNMC
-395 SRYQSEVGFHS
+395 RYQSEVGFHS
-406 NNYGTLVRTAGS
+406 NNYGTFVRTTG
-418 STSES
+418 STSS
-423 RFYRAGVATC
+423 DNKYYRAGVATC

>member
-1 MKYQGHARLDLLRD
+1 MKYQGYARLDLLRD

-41 HNLISSTN
+41 HNLISSSN
-49 IMKISENW
+49 IMKIYDNW
-57 FSGCLLTD
+57 FGGCLLTD

-94 LRRGNF
+94 LRRGNI
-100 NTVDSQ
+100 NTADSQ
-106 AITGGYKFV
+106 VITGGYKFV

-120 ARGNGTINSVCLTRP
+120 AHGNGTINSVCLTRP

-147 TEDVGVAIDNLT
+147 TEDVGVCIDNLT
-159 KGYCV
+159 SGYYA
-164 TVNTSVCNCNVIDY
+164 TVDTSLCNCNVIDY

-188 SSGKITI
+188 SSGTITI

-202 KALHLL
+202 KTLHLL

-219 DHTISQTV
+219 NHTISMTV
-227 ANYAIASA
+227 ANYAVASA
-235 SVSYDDTNKVIHLL
+235 SVSYDDTNKVIHIL
-249 TWSGNKLNDYAINTA
+249 TWSGNKLNDYAIDTA

-278 VTFFNTATS
+278 VTFLNTATS
-287 YATILRRD
+287 SATVARRD
-295 IILVDS
+295 VILIDN

-314 VKIDLTNNVVA
+314 VKIDLAHDVVA
-325 TGFEFVNPI
+325 TGFEFANPI
-334 YTIDGSASTANN
+334 YTINGSASTANN
-346 GSFMKLTNGDI
+346 GSFMKLPNGDI
-357 YKFGNVTNISND
+357 YKFGNVTN
-369 LSTDGIV
+369 DGSAAVLV

-381 FHNGVMFYAKNYNI
+381 YHHGIMYYAKSYKI
-395 SRYQSEVGFHS
+395 SKYQSEVGFHS
-406 NNYGTLVRTAGS
+406 NNYGTFVRTGG
-418 STSES
+418 STSS
-423 RFYRAGVATC
+423 DNTYYRAGVATC

-440 CNLNNSV
+440 CNLSNSV

>member
-41 HNLISSTN
+41 HNLIASSN

-57 FSGCLLTD
+57 FGGCLLTD
-65 NTNDAATMLLDGGST
+65 NTNDATTMLLDGGST

-106 AITGGYKFV
+106 VITGGYKFV

-159 KGYCV
+159 NGYYA
-164 TVNTSVCNCNVIDY
+164 TVATSLCNCNVIDY

-208 TPLYGAVQNGS
+208 TPLYGAVKNGS
-219 DHTISQTV
+219 DHTISRTV

-249 TWSGNKLNDYAINTA
+249 TWSGTKLNDYAIDTA

-278 VTFFNTATS
+278 VTFLNTTATINTS
-287 YATILRRD
+287 ILRRD
-295 IILVDS
+295 VILIDG

-325 TGFEFVNPI
+325 TGFEFTNPI
-334 YTIDGSASTANN
+334 YTINGSASTANN

-357 YKFGNVTNISND
+357 YKFGNVTS
-369 LSTDGIV
+369 SAAADGRP

-381 FHNGVMFYAKNYNI
+381 YHGGFMYYAKNYNM
-395 SRYQSEVGFHS
+395 SRYESEVGFHS
-406 NNYGTLVRTAGS
+406 NNYGTIVRTSGS
-418 STSES
+418 TDSDN

>member
-49 IMKISENW
+49 IMSIYENW

-65 NTNDAATMLLDGGST
+65 NTNDATTMLLDGGST

-94 LRRGNF
+94 LRRGNI
-100 NTVDSQ
+100 NTADSQ
-106 AITGGYKFV
+106 VITGGYKFV

-159 KGYCV
+159 NGYYAIV
-164 TVNTSVCNCNVIDY
+164 DTSLCNCNVIDY

-195 KEFNFSC
+195 KEFTFSC

-219 DHTISQTV
+219 DHTISKTV

-249 TWSGNKLNDYAINTA
+249 TWSGNKLNDYAIDTA
-264 NLDTCT
+264 DLDTCT

-287 YATILRRD
+287 NTTILRRD
-295 IILVDS
+295 VILVDN

-314 VKIDLTNNVVA
+314 VKIDLANNVVA
-325 TGFEFVNPI
+325 AGFEFANPI
-334 YTIDGSASTANN
+334 YTINGSASTANN

-357 YKFGNVTNISND
+357 YKFGNVSN
-369 LSTDGIV
+369 SHGTSGV
-376 EPCVY
+376 AEPCVY
-381 FHNGVMFYAKNYNI
+381 YHHGTMYYAKNYNI

-406 NNYGTLVRTAGS
+406 NNYGTFVRTAGS
-418 STSES
+418 ATSDNF
-423 RFYRAGVATC
+423 FYRAGVATC

-440 CNLNNSV
+440 CNLKNSV